1 MSQNGPDLSDQELQK
16 IKNDTNQVI
25 GYLNLK
31 KLKRSITRSYL
42 FRISLITI
50 FTKLWHLKYANLL
63 R

>member
-42 FRISLITI
+42 FRISRITI
-50 FTKLWHLKYANLL
+50 FTKLWHLKYANLF